1 MMQWEE
7 IGLKMKN
14 DINMIHRHYDS
25 PMISLITP
33 CMVLKKCGWQNFLFV
48 PYRYEHRQEVQY
60 VHSSADSEPF
70 HTDSRLKHMAADACY
85 LLSYSYPKLD
95 ECIKNIS

>member
-33 CMVLKKCGWQNFLFV
+33 FMVLKKVWLAEFSVRPIQIRAPTRGTVC
-48 PYRYEHRQEVQY
+48 
-60 VHSSADSEPF
+60 
-70 HTDSRLKHMAADACY
+70 T
-85 LLSYSYPKLD
+85 
-95 ECIKNIS
+95 